1 MSEQMNKQDFLVE
14 IGTEELPPKSLKT
27 LAEAFQAGI
36 EDHLKAKS
44 LSFESSKLFAAPRR
58 LALRI
63 KGLDT
68 QGADSKLEKFG
79 PYTNVAFDADG
90 KPTKAAE
97 GFARSNGV
105 SFDELQRTT
114 DDKGERLYY
123 AQTVAGT
130 LAADELPVAVAEAL
144 NKLPIAKRMRW
155 GSSRV
160 EFVRPVHWVVLLL
173 GNKPLEA
180 TILGVKSNYLTKGHR
195 FHANRDIAITGPD
208 AYETILKEQG
218 KVLADYD
225 ERKELIRGQVKAA
238 GEQLGGTAVIDEDLL
253 DEVASLNEWPT
264 ALAGNFDKEFLDVPA
279 EALISS
285 MKEHQKYF
293 HVVDA
298 NGKLMPNFITLCN
311 IESKDPQQVIEGNEK
326 VIRPRLADAK
336 FFWDTDRK
344 QPLENRFEK
353 LQTVV
358 WVQKLGTLK
367 DKSQRLIK
375 LSSKIAAAMG
385 GDTGLAERAAKLAK
399 ADLLSDMV
407 YEFTDLQGLAGSYY
421 AQHDGEHA
429 EVAAAIKEQYQ
440 PAFAGDALPE
450 TVTGTALALADRLDS
465 LVGLFGIGQIPTG
478 GKDPYALRRASL
490 GVLRLLVEKD
500 LNIDLSDLIDWAL
513 AAYQDINADA
523 QLDNDAKAKLIDYM
537 LDRFSAMYQD
547 QNIPTVVFQAVR
559 AKGITQ
565 PRDINQRV
573 QAVNAFYKL
582 DSAEAL
588 AAANKRVSNIL
599 TKNDAFIAAPSIN
612 EALLQ
617 EDAEKVLAKALN
629 EKGAEV
635 SPLFAQGNYEAY
647 LLALSSL
654 RESIDAFF
662 DNVMVM
668 ADDEAVKQN
677 RLALLNQLRNLFL
690 QVADISQLQAQ

>member
-1 MSEQMNKQDFLVE
+1 MSTHDFLVE
-14 IGTEELPPKSLKT
+14 LGTEELPPKALKN
-27 LAEAFQAGI
+27 LAASFQSGI
-36 EDHLKAKS
+36 EEHLKAKG
-44 LSFESSKLFAAPRR
+44 LNFESSQLFAAPRR
-58 LALRI
+58 LALRL
-63 KGLDT
+63 KGLQA
-68 QGADSKLEKFG
+68 QGDESKVEKLG
-79 PYTNVAFDADG
+79 PYTQVAIKDG

-97 GFARSNGV
+97 GFARANGI
-105 SFDELQRTT
+105 SFDEVGRTT
-114 DDKGERLYY
+114 DEKGERLYF
-123 AQTVAGT
+123 AQTLPGAT
-130 LAADELPVAVAEAL
+130 ATDELPVAISTSI
-144 NKLPIAKRMRW
+144 NNLPIAKRMRW
-155 GSSRV
+155 GASRI
-160 EFVRPVHWVVLLL
+160 EFVRPVHWLVMLLD
-173 GNKPLEA
+173 NKVIEA
-180 TILGVKSNYLTKGHR
+180 NILGVASNYFTKGHR
-195 FHANRDIAITGPD
+195 FHANREIAITSPD
-208 AYETILKEQG
+208 AYESILKEQG
-218 KVLADYD
+218 KVLADYN
-225 ERKELIRGQVKAA
+225 ERKEIIRTQVAEEGKK
-238 GEQLGGTAVIDEDLL
+238 LGGVAVIDEDLL

-264 ALAGNFDKEFLDVPA
+264 ALAGKFDTEFLEVPA
-279 EALISS
+279 QALISS

-298 NGKLMPNFITLCN
+298 KGELMPNFITICN
-311 IESKDPQQVIEGNEK
+311 IESKDPKQVIEGNEK

-344 QPLENRFEK
+344 VTLESRFEK
-353 LQTVV
+353 LDTVL

-367 DKSQRLIK
+367 DKSERLMK
-375 LSSKIAAAMG
+375 LASKIAEAMG
-385 GDTGLAERAAKLAK
+385 GDTQLAERAAKLAK
-399 ADLLSDMV
+399 TDLLSDMV

-421 AQHDGEHA
+421 AQHDGENA
-429 EVAAAIKEQYQ
+429 EVAASIKEQYQ
-440 PAFAGDALPE
+440 PAFSGDDLPE

-500 LNIDLSDLIDWAL
+500 LNIDLADLIQWAL
-513 AAYQDINADA
+513 GVYEESSVETELKADT
-523 QLDNDAKAKLIDYM
+523 KSKLIEYM

-573 QAVNAFYKL
+573 QAAFAFSKL
-582 DSAEAL
+582 ESAEAL

-599 TKNDAFIAAPSIN
+599 AKNDALADVKPVD

-617 EDAEKVLAKALN
+617 EDAEKVLSKELIAKGL
-629 EKGAEV
+629 EV
-635 SPLFAQGNYEAY
+635 QPLFDQGDYEAY
-647 LLALSSL
+647 LMALSSL
-654 RESIDAFF
+654 RGSIDNFF

-690 QVADISQLQAQ
+690 QVADISVL

>member
-1 MSEQMNKQDFLVE
+1 MSKHDFLVE
-14 IGTEELPPKSLKT
+14 IGTEELPPKALKS

-36 EDHLKAKS
+36 EDFLKAKS
-44 LSFESSKLFAAPRR
+44 LGFESSKLFAAPRR

-63 KGLDT
+63 KGLDA
-68 QGADSKLEKFG
+68 QGADSKVEKFG

-90 KPTKAAE
+90 NPTKAAE

-105 SFDELQRTT
+105 SFDEIGRTT

-123 AQTVAGT
+123 AQTVAGAN
-130 LAADELPVAVAEAL
+130 AAEELPVAITESL
-144 NKLPIAKRMRW
+144 NKLPIPKRMRW
-155 GSSRV
+155 GSSRI
-160 EFVRPVHWVVLLL
+160 EFVRPVHWIVLLL
-173 GNKPLEA
+173 DGKPLEA
-180 TILGVKSNYLTKGHR
+180 DVLGIKSNYFTKGHR
-195 FHANRDIAITGPD
+195 FHANRDIAITSPD
-208 AYETILKEQG
+208 AYESILKEQG
-218 KVLADYD
+218 KVLADYE
-225 ERKELIRGQVKAA
+225 ERKEMIRAQVEAEGKK
-238 GEQLGGTAVIDEDLL
+238 LGGVAIIDEDLL

-293 HVVDA
+293 HVVGAD
-298 NGKLMPNFITLCN
+298 GKLMSNFITICN

-344 QPLENRFEK
+344 QTLESRFEK
-353 LQTVV
+353 LDTVV

-375 LSSKIAAAMG
+375 LSAKIASAMG

-399 ADLLSDMV
+399 TDLLSDMV

-421 AQHDGEHA
+421 AAHDGENP
-429 EVAAAIKEQYQ
+429 EVATALKEQYQ
-440 PAFAGDALPE
+440 PAFSGDELPE

-490 GVLRLLVEKD
+490 GVLRLLVEKE
-500 LNIDLSDLIDWAL
+500 LNIDLSDLIDWAIE
-513 AAYQDINADA
+513 AYGANTETAE
-523 QLDNDAKAKLIDYM
+523 LKSDAKGKLIEYM

-565 PRDINQRV
+565 PLDVNQRV

-599 TKNDAFIAAPSIN
+599 TKNDAFMDKPKIN
-612 EALLQ
+612 TALFT
-617 EDAEKVLAKALN
+617 EDAEKELFEALRAKGL
-629 EKGAEV
+629 EV
-635 SPLFAQGNYEAY
+635 DPLFNRGNYQDY
-647 LLALSSL
+647 LLSLATL
-654 RESIDAFF
+654 RETIDAFF

-677 RLALLNQLRNLFL
+677 RLALLNNLRSFFIK
-690 QVADISQLQAQ
+690 VADISQLQAQ

>member
-1 MSEQMNKQDFLVE
+1 MSKHDFLVE
-14 IGTEELPPKSLKT
+14 IGTEELPPKALKS

-36 EDHLKAKS
+36 EDFLKTKS
-44 LSFESSKLFAAPRR
+44 LGFESSKLFAAPRR

-63 KGLDT
+63 KGLDA
-68 QGADSKLEKFG
+68 QGADSKVEKFG

-90 KPTKAAE
+90 NPTKAAE

-105 SFDELQRTT
+105 SFDEIGRTT

-123 AQTVAGT
+123 AQTVAGAN
-130 LAADELPVAVAEAL
+130 AAEELPVAITESL
-144 NKLPIAKRMRW
+144 NKLPIPKRMRW
-155 GSSRV
+155 GSSRI
-160 EFVRPVHWVVLLL
+160 EFVRPVHWIVLLL
-173 GNKPLEA
+173 DGKPLEA
-180 TILGVKSNYLTKGHR
+180 DVLGIKSNYFTKGHR
-195 FHANRDIAITGPD
+195 FHANRDIAITSPD
-208 AYETILKEQG
+208 TYESILKEQG
-218 KVLADYD
+218 KVLADYE
-225 ERKELIRGQVKAA
+225 ERKEMIRAQVEAEGKK
-238 GEQLGGTAVIDEDLL
+238 LGGTAIIDEDLL

-298 NGKLMPNFITLCN
+298 DGKLMSNFITICN

-344 QPLENRFEK
+344 QTLESRFDK
-353 LQTVV
+353 LDTVV

-375 LSSKIAAAMG
+375 LSAKIASAMG

-399 ADLLSDMV
+399 TDLLSDMV

-421 AQHDGEHA
+421 AAHDGENP
-429 EVAAAIKEQYQ
+429 EVAAALKEQYQ
-440 PAFAGDALPE
+440 PAFSGDELPE

-500 LNIDLSDLIDWAL
+500 LNIDLSDLIDWAIE
-513 AAYQDINADA
+513 AYDSTELKADS
-523 QLDNDAKAKLIDYM
+523 KGKLIEYM

-565 PRDINQRV
+565 PLDVNQRV
-573 QAVNAFYKL
+573 QAVSAFYKL
-582 DSAEAL
+582 ESAEAL

-599 TKNDAFIAAPSIN
+599 TKNDAFIDAPSIN
-612 EALLQ
+612 ESLLQ
-617 EDAEKVLAKALN
+617 EDAEKVLAKALS
-629 EKGAEV
+629 EKGSEV
-635 SPLFAQGNYEAY
+635 APLFEKGDYEAY

>member
-1 MSEQMNKQDFLVE
+1 MSTHDFLVE
-14 IGTEELPPKSLKT
+14 LGTEELPPKALKN
-27 LAEAFQAGI
+27 LAASFQSGI
-36 EDHLKAKS
+36 EEHLKAKG
-44 LSFESSKLFAAPRR
+44 LNFESSQLFAAPRR
-58 LALRI
+58 LALRL
-63 KGLDT
+63 KGLQA
-68 QGADSKLEKFG
+68 QGEESKVEKLG
-79 PYTNVAFDADG
+79 PYTQVAIKDG

-97 GFARSNGV
+97 GFARANGI
-105 SFDELQRTT
+105 SFDEVGRTT
-114 DDKGERLYY
+114 DEKGERLYF
-123 AQTVAGT
+123 AQTLPGAT
-130 LAADELPVAVAEAL
+130 ATDELPVAISTSI
-144 NKLPIAKRMRW
+144 NNLPIAKRMRW
-155 GSSRV
+155 GASRI
-160 EFVRPVHWVVLLL
+160 EFVRPVHWLVMLLD
-173 GNKPLEA
+173 NKVIEA
-180 TILGVKSNYLTKGHR
+180 NILGVASNYFTKGHR
-195 FHANRDIAITGPD
+195 FHANREIAITSPD
-208 AYETILKEQG
+208 AYESILKEQG
-218 KVLADYD
+218 KVLADYN
-225 ERKELIRGQVKAA
+225 ERKEMIRAQVAEEGKK
-238 GEQLGGTAVIDEDLL
+238 LGGVAVIDEDLL
-253 DEVASLNEWPT
+253 DEVTSLNEWPT
-264 ALAGNFDKEFLDVPA
+264 ALAGKFDTEFLEVPA
-279 EALISS
+279 QALISS

-298 NGKLMPNFITLCN
+298 KGELMPNFITICN
-311 IESKDPQQVIEGNEK
+311 IESKDPIQVIEGNEK

-344 QPLENRFEK
+344 VTLESRFEK
-353 LQTVV
+353 LDTVL

-367 DKSQRLIK
+367 DKSERLMK
-375 LSSKIAAAMG
+375 LASKIAQAMG
-385 GDTGLAERAAKLAK
+385 GDTQLAERAAKLAK
-399 ADLLSDMV
+399 TDLLSDMV

-421 AQHDGEHA
+421 AQHDGENA
-429 EVAAAIKEQYQ
+429 EVAASIKEQYQ
-440 PAFAGDALPE
+440 PAFSGDELPE

-500 LNIDLSDLIDWAL
+500 LNIDLTDLIQWAL
-513 AAYQDINADA
+513 SVYAESSVETELKADT
-523 QLDNDAKAKLIDYM
+523 QSKLVEYM

-573 QAVNAFYKL
+573 QAAYAFSKL
-582 DSAEAL
+582 ESAEAL

-599 TKNDAFIAAPSIN
+599 AKNDALADVKPVD

-617 EDAEKVLAKALN
+617 EDAEKVLSKELIAKGL
-629 EKGAEV
+629 EV
-635 SPLFAQGNYEAY
+635 QPLFDQGDYEAY

-654 RESIDAFF
+654 RGSIDNFF

-690 QVADISQLQAQ
+690 QVADISVL

>member
-1 MSEQMNKQDFLVE
+1 MSKHDFLVE
-14 IGTEELPPKSLKT
+14 IGTEELPPKALKS

-36 EDHLKAKS
+36 EDFLKAKS
-44 LSFESSKLFAAPRR
+44 LGFESSKLFAAPRR

-63 KGLDT
+63 KALDA
-68 QGADSKLEKFG
+68 QGADSKVEKFG

-90 KPTKAAE
+90 NPTKAAE

-105 SFDELQRTT
+105 SFDQIERTT

-123 AQTVAGT
+123 AQTVAGAN
-130 LAADELPVAVAEAL
+130 AAEELPVAITESL
-144 NKLPIAKRMRW
+144 NKLPIPKRMRW
-155 GSSRV
+155 GSSRI
-160 EFVRPVHWVVLLL
+160 EFVRPVHWIVLLL
-173 GNKPLEA
+173 DGKPLEA
-180 TILGVKSNYLTKGHR
+180 DVLGIKSNYFTKGHR
-195 FHANRDIAITGPD
+195 FHANRDIAITSPD
-208 AYETILKEQG
+208 AYESILKEQG
-218 KVLADYD
+218 KVLADYE
-225 ERKELIRGQVKAA
+225 ERKEMIRAQVEAEGKK
-238 GEQLGGTAVIDEDLL
+238 LGGTAIIDEDLL

-298 NGKLMPNFITLCN
+298 DGKLMSNFITICN

-344 QPLENRFEK
+344 QTLESRFEK
-353 LQTVV
+353 LDTVV

-375 LSSKIAAAMG
+375 LSAKIASAMG

-399 ADLLSDMV
+399 TDLLSDMV

-421 AQHDGEHA
+421 AAHDGENP
-429 EVAAAIKEQYQ
+429 EVAAALKEQYQ
-440 PAFAGDALPE
+440 PAFSGDELPE

-500 LNIDLSDLIDWAL
+500 LNIDLSDLIDWAV
-513 AAYQDINADA
+513 AAYGETE
-523 QLDNDAKAKLIDYM
+523 LKSDAKGKLIEYM

-565 PRDINQRV
+565 PLDVNQRV
-573 QAVNAFYKL
+573 QAVSAFYKL
-582 DSAEAL
+582 ESAEAL

-599 TKNDAFIAAPSIN
+599 TKNDAFIDAPSIN
-612 EALLQ
+612 ESLLQ
-617 EDAEKVLAKALN
+617 EDAEKVLAKALS
-629 EKGAEV
+629 EKGSEV
-635 SPLFAQGNYEAY
+635 APLFEKGDYEAY

-668 ADDEAVKQN
+668 ADDDAVKQN